1 MEITCT
7 ECSKRFNVNDNQIPN
22 EGRLLQCGNCKHKWF
37 FKNNT
42 KSNEKNIEFNE
53 KKLQRQTIE
62 ELDEIKTNTELSKQI
77 NEKNKNIL
85 SKTKNDFNKF
95 KFFIFILILTLAFI
109 IFIDTFKNQISYIYP
124 DIYTMMS
131 SLYET
136 IRDLKLFF
144 LDLIS

>member
-62 ELDEIKTNTELSKQI
+62 ELDEIKTNTELSKKI

-124 DIYTMMS
+124 DIYTIMS